1 LSTPSP
7 KILTIASQKGG
18 AGKTTLATNLADAL
32 ALNGDRVLLIDTDP
46 QRSALLWS
54 EIARP
59 LPVIGAGTA
68 ALTPA
73 ALGPLAA
80 AYQWVV
86 IDSPPRLGDATL
98 AAVAAC
104 DLVLVPIRP
113 TSMDLDVLPA
123 TLQILERAGKAGRG
137 VITQRGPRSTAAD
150 SAPTAIAAAGLSVLS
165 SQIAFRQDYPDAHS
179 QGQGVCRYSPKSKA
193 AAEILALV
201 AEIRAIL
208 QPPTPKRRR

>member
-1 LSTPSP
+1 
-7 KILTIASQKGG
+7 
-18 AGKTTLATNLADAL
+18 
-32 ALNGDRVLLIDTDP
+32 
-46 QRSALLWS
+46 
-54 EIARP
+54 
-59 LPVIGAGTA
+59 
-68 ALTPA
+68 
-73 ALGPLAA
+73 
-80 AYQWVV
+80 V